1 MKNLLTILL
10 ESDKYGERRG
20 AAYGLAG
27 FVKGLGILSLKQ
39 LDIITV
45 LTEAIQN
52 KKNLKHREGRY
63 SEYLLTRVT
72 EKVYLFVVISLLYYL
87 YLNNIIYVIIVYTV
101 DSLMAHKLVFMRW

>member
-1 MKNLLTILL
+1 MANCLSPLVLPIKGDAPGLVKNLLTILL

-52 KKNLKHREGRY
+52 KKNVKHREGKY
-63 SEYLLTRVT
+63 SE
-72 EKVYLFVVISLLYYL
+72 
-87 YLNNIIYVIIVYTV
+87 
-101 DSLMAHKLVFMRW
+101 